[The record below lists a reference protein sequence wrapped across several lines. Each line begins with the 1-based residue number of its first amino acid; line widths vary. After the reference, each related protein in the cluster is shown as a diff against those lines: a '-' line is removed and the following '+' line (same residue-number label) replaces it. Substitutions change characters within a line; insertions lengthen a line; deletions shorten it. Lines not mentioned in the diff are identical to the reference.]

1 MVMGDEVTSWTLTK
15 EEVFS
20 VQTARGD
27 EWSVRER
34 VSQSVASGVAVE
46 WWKRKRGDEVEEKL

>member
-1 MVMGDEVTSWTLTK
+1 MGDEVTSWTLTK

-34 VSQSVASGVAVE
+34 ESVSQLLAVSLWSGGKGRE
-46 WWKRKRGDEVEEKL
+46 EMRWRKKL